1 MSDYSA
7 VFSLKKIKHLKG
19 SEHHA
24 LCPFHDEKNPS
35 FSFNTETGLWHCFG
49 CGEKGNAYQFLLRQ
63 GTDKK
68 EAAKLI
74 FEIEGREWNEIMTN
88 TKKQEKPKRKDAIPG
103 KTFYYRGMDGKLL
116 YKRIRMEYADGSGK
130 SGVPYFSP
138 NGKPGKPSN
147 QPNIFY
153 GLETLQDPC
162 DINYIMLAEG
172 AKCAEALRS
181 ALADTLSAAN
191 TAVLGFDLSSEWE
204 HIGEEAQNI
213 ILQKKIIIF
222 QDNDEPG
229 AKNTA
234 GLIDYMRSCP
244 SIQVVD
250 FYDKR
255 KKYDIANWLEEG
267 GTVSESMRQYGKT
280 INLASAKTDA
290 ESIAVL
296 SAHTDTRMSMI
307 STEISGNTPRP
318 FKKMNTLSI
327 VNSPKRLIDWV
338 LPGLPTGVNGMIIS
352 PAGTGKSVGA
362 LSIGAIVG
370 AGHDK
375 LGFITIK
382 NPVPIGKVSLFLGE
396 DPEII
401 SELRVQNFWDTL
413 PPEKRQLFLKNVDTY
428 PCLGDTG
435 DFLDGGE
442 TTNRIIHQAM
452 SSRLIV
458 IDTMSRFHLG
468 DENKREDAARVM
480 RELEKIALATGAA
493 VIVLHH
499 VNKSSSLNGQA
510 DNAEASRGS
519 NVFTSESR
527 WVAFMQGMTPEE
539 ALRKQVVAEF
549 RRDYV
554 RFGCAKINYDK
565 PFPDIWLKRGTG
577 GILEAANFVNNN
589 NINTKNN
596 VKNGKENEEKLFKT
610 EDVPF

>member
-1 MSDYSA
+1 MSDYSRI
-7 VFSLKKIKHLKG
+7 FNNLEKIKHLKG

-24 LCPFHDEKNPS
+24 LCPFHDEKHAS
-35 FSFNTETGLWHCFG
+35 FSFNTETGLWRCFA
-49 CGEKGNAYQFLLRQ
+49 CGEKGNAYGFLLRQ

-88 TKKQEKPKRKDAIPG
+88 TKKQEKPKRKDVVPG
-103 KTFYYRGMDGKLL
+103 KTFYYRDMDGKPL
-116 YKRIRMEYADGSGK
+116 YKRIRMEHVDGSGK
-130 SGVPYFSP
+130 DGVPYFHP
-138 NGKPGKPSN
+138 NGKPGKPSG

-172 AKCAEALRS
+172 AKCAESIRE
-181 ALADTLSAAN
+181 ALANTDMATN
-191 TAVLGFDLSSEWE
+191 TAALGFDNSVEWE
-204 HIGEEAQNI
+204 HIDAQAQEI
-213 ILQKKIIIF
+213 ILSKKIIIF
-222 QDNDEPG
+222 QDNDSTG
-229 AKNTA
+229 ANNSS
-234 GLIDYMRSCP
+234 GLISYLKKPVM
-244 SIQVVD
+244 VVD
-250 FYDKR
+250 FEGKP
-255 KKYDIANWLEEG
+255 KKYDIADWIEEG
-267 GTVSESMRQYGKT
+267 GTVSEAMRRYGKA

-290 ESIAVL
+290 ESIAIL
-296 SAHTDTRMSMI
+296 SAHTGTGMSMI
-307 STEISGNTPRP
+307 SAEISGNTLRP

-352 PAGTGKSVGA
+352 PAGAGKSVGA
-362 LSIGAIVG
+362 LSIGSIVG

-375 LGFITIK
+375 LGFTTIK
-382 NPVPIGKVSLFLGE
+382 NPVSIGKVSLFLGE

-413 PPEKRQLFLKNVDTY
+413 PPEKRQLFLKNVDVY

-435 DFLDGGE
+435 DLLDGGA
-442 TTNRIIHQAM
+442 TANRIIHQAM

-493 VIVLHH
+493 VIILHH

-577 GILEAANFVNNN
+577 GILEAANFVNND
-589 NINTKNN
+589 NINTRNK
-596 VKNGKENEEKLFKT
+596 VKNGKENEEKLFMS